1 LLIQNG
7 IYLDRKGV
15 VKVST
20 TTSGSTRMSRIRIST
35 MSVVAAVLV
44 ATTAFGTV
52 APAAQAAPKHGRAI
66 LAIL

>member
-1 LLIQNG
+1 
-7 IYLDRKGV
+7 
-15 VKVST
+15 
-20 TTSGSTRMSRIRIST
+20 MSRIRIST

-66 LAIL
+66 LHAIL